1 MARGAQTLTM
11 TGAARHRPRAATGHV
26 QRRDLTRAIT
36 VHCTHDG
43 RLFTAPRGVAPGE
56 RWGDTV
62 PVFSV
67 DDHAAFAQ
75 LMLLVGEELDHGRG
89 HRYRWPDFRGPRD
102 LECVYLAL
110 RALAAGRG
118 PLGFIDAEHEALDR
132 ARILHGLF
140 ATDPEHAPSRTRRS
154 VAQIAA
160 DAGVMKAWAVR
171 IGADPRQRII
181 ASTTSL
187 SL

>member
-11 TGAARHRPRAATGHV
+11 TGAARHRPRTASVHV

-43 RLFTAPRGVAPGE
+43 RLFTAPRGVAPGD

-67 DDHAAFAQ
+67 DDHATFAQ

-89 HRYRWPDFRGPRD
+89 HRYRWPDFRGPGD
-102 LECVYLAL
+102 LECVHLSL

-132 ARILHGLF
+132 ARERHGLF
-140 ATDPEHAPSRTRRS
+140 AANDAGAQSRTRRS
-154 VAQIAA
+154 VAQIAT
-160 DAGVMKAWAVR
+160 DAGAMKAWAVR
-171 IGADPRQRII
+171 VGADPRQRII
-181 ASTTSL
+181 ASASPAAL
-187 SL
+187 